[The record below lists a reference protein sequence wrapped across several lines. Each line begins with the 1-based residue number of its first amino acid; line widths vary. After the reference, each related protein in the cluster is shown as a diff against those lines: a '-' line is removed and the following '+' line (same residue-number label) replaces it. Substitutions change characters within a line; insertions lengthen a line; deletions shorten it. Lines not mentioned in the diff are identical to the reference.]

1 MIWAKDKIFLIIQSH
16 SLCSYL
22 KRKDSFGTLSFD
34 YFLANHKYHIQCIS
48 FDIWLHP
55 VQPQPSCLWGL
66 QRHRVKF
73 PKLEKRLSE
82 MNFSLH
88 SEWLCCNFPGEVAR
102 HLIDLHVQ
110 KILPS
115 ISVLGDFPPPLASVL
130 CCRGCIQLPLCSYL
144 WNLSWRLSVNLLS
157 SRYSSGIR
165 CHSHFQLAKPN

>member
-16 SLCSYL
+16 GLCSYL

-88 SEWLCCNFPGEVAR
+88 SEWLCYNFPGEVAR

-115 ISVLGDFPPPLASVL
+115 ISVLGDFLFPPLASVL
-130 CCRGCIQLPLCSYL
+130 CCRSCIQLPLCSYL
-144 WNLSWRLSVNLLS
+144 
-157 SRYSSGIR
+157 
-165 CHSHFQLAKPN
+165 